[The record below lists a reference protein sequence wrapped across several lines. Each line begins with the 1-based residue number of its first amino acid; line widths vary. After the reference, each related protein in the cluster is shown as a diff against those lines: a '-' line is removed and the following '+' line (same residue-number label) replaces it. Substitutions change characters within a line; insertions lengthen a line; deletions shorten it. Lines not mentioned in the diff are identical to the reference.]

1 MRRQKL
7 LQRSRPPRTKPS
19 NVVGVKAIL
28 IALAVVASVAVS
40 ARADDATALIATVEH
55 EPPAKTDE
63 TVYARYLAEVGAAV
77 NKLAELRDKRATK
90 ALVVGMYRTPE
101 LLQQF
106 RRALLA
112 TGAPARD
119 ALVAVLAGKR
129 GDIPDAV
136 AKLLRDTKQAAGAR
150 DFYAAVAVGDF
161 HDPATV
167 TVLLGALA
175 RPPEPAY
182 VIDDEPGPT
191 QHQAV
196 FDALRKIGAPAAKD
210 KLLALWQSAKTPL
223 MTRVLAISAY
233 PFVAR
238 DQAGVK
244 ELGAIAADNGA
255 DDQLRQEAATAFARL
270 SRSEGDIAILQGL
283 AQKYLDAS
291 AKKRTDADGK
301 PKQDAD
307 RADAELAKVK
317 ANLDKL
323 KQEVVA
329 ATKDQRKTAAEIRAV
344 VDRAQAAEDD
354 FKLAKKKHKE
364 AVAPFRQL
372 DAMAVAYKGFARM
385 FQTHIARIAVAL
397 RCKDDLGCFAKTLA
411 LAPPDAAKPLA
422 TYIKDL
428 DQWTVDE
435 KLGLL
440 EATVERALLELGK
453 AGDKAAAYTELLL
466 DHASSEDRLI
476 RQSILLALPKIAKQP
491 CASCETKLA
500 AAIKAGE
507 GKTALADLQLET
519 QIVRLYFDIKK

>member
-1 MRRQKL
+1 
-7 LQRSRPPRTKPS
+7 
-19 NVVGVKAIL
+19 VKATL
-28 IALAVVASVAVS
+28 LALAIVASVSVS
-40 ARADDATALIATVEH
+40 AHADDATALIATIER

-119 ALVAVLAGKR
+119 ALVALLAGKR

-136 AKLLRDTKQAAGAR
+136 AKLKQTVGAR
-150 DFYAAVAVGDF
+150 DFYAAVVVGDF

-167 TVLLGALA
+167 PVLLGALA
-175 RPPEPAY
+175 RPAQPAY
-182 VIDDEPGPT
+182 ETDDAPGPT
-191 QHQAV
+191 QHQAI

-210 KLLALWQSAKTPL
+210 KLLALWQSTKTPL

-283 AQKYLDAS
+283 AQRYLDAS
-291 AKKRTDADGK
+291 AKKRTEADAKK
-301 PKQDAD
+301 PDAD
-307 RADAELAKVK
+307 RAEAEYAKVK
-317 ANLDKL
+317 ATVEKL
-323 KQEVVA
+323 QQELQA
-329 ATKDQRKTAAEIRAV
+329 AVKDQRKTAADIKAAA
-344 VDRAQAAEDD
+344 DRAKAAEED
-354 FKLAKKKHKE
+354 FKQAKKKHKE
-364 AVAPFRQL
+364 AIAPFRQL
-372 DAMAVAYKGFARM
+372 DAMATAYKGFARM
-385 FQTHIARIAVAL
+385 FQTHIARIAIAL

-466 DHASSEDRLI
+466 DHAASEDRLI

-491 CASCETKLA
+491 CVSCETKLA

-519 QIVRLYFDIKK
+519 QLVRLYFDIKK